1 MTDLSGIARR
11 LRLSDDQIRLAADL
25 IQQGFHPS
33 FIERYRSDESGGLTP
48 EVLWSLKLEIDRS
61 QRLAAAKQRSQEQLP
76 KDAVL
81 DDEANK
87 GLDRAVSETEV
98 DVVMRAW
105 RARRNLAQTAERDAQ
120 VQEFLEHLIA
130 YEGDAKPVAEIAQEK
145 YSLGAE
151 ESAQLVEQAQRLM
164 GLILQCDARLNH
176 SLRKIIQKKAR
187 VSIDYLETSS
197 RPEKSDDKHA
207 AEPGDETA
215 ITCTEALES
224 APETPGTQEPETGVA
239 PSVSP
244 ASETV
249 ESAATPVSSP
259 EQDKQ
264 EDAAADSP
272 AAETSEKEASSPV
285 PESEAATTEVS
296 SDASSEAEAECEA
309 SSDEP
314 QLTFT
319 TPDEGKSKGDDA
331 KKTEIKSQ
339 SKLTPRQRRRRWLS
353 TMLQPMKSLKE
364 SISKLT
370 AYQLLMLGRGRR
382 SQIVRVNLQ
391 YEPSE
396 LLTAARDTFVAES
409 HKLASWFSTA
419 VDGIWGSGL
428 QAKVEA
434 DVLSSLEENAQDKL
448 LETATDQLRASLM
461 RRPIRGHVILL
472 VDTIGPKSSAV
483 AVVGPDGRV
492 LHTDE
497 VICSAQPDAVNQ
509 NVAQLGEIIH
519 RFQVTLVTLT
529 NGPARRF
536 LLLTVRELMKH
547 SGGELRW
554 TMADRGGAEA
564 YAAGRSALRE
574 LPAHNRRM
582 RAAIWVARSQIDP
595 LGELLKID
603 VNRIRLGSYQRE
615 LPQDPLRN
623 LIRDTI
629 TQCVSYRGVD
639 THRANVESLQYVPGV
654 EEGQAQQIA
663 TLAGN
668 RNLTTREN
676 LVADVSDWPEHQR
689 RQAIGFLRLY
699 GSEQKLDATLV
710 HPEDYKLA
718 ERLVSNTELESP
730 ADSPEGWELPPF
742 ELTVA
747 AETEATLVAETV
759 SADAAPESAEGPA
772 TEAGAA
778 EGSTEVELNS
788 ADSDLAAA
796 PIEADAAEPAS
807 EETQAEEPATSEE
820 TAESPSEEA
829 TSGSEEPADTETISG
844 EASPAEAEVVS
855 EEQPTADGDK
865 TDKVSSQAE
874 YPEDVLAFRREAADS
889 PAKLDTEKYAK
900 SWQVGRAKLNWIASC
915 LQDPFGDP
923 RLDGP
928 PVPMLTEVP
937 TLPTLKPDI
946 CLWAVVVG
954 VADFGAFVEL
964 APDCSG
970 LIHISQLS
978 KNYVEDPHQVV
989 QVGDLMMV
997 WVISC
1002 DEKKNKVALT
1012 TLSPEER
1019 ANQREENANNRRRRE
1034 NSGDRPQGKRR
1045 GGGSDGKR
1053 SFIGKGR
1060 DGKGQGGKGQG
1071 GRDARRG
1078 RGRDGGGRRRAERK
1092 QSKPV
1097 VVQSKKPKAPISD
1110 AMKEGEEPLRSFSDL
1125 MQFYEAKRTDD
1136 VPPPKSEER
1145 RPESESVA
1153 TSQPAEHEEQAEG
1166 QTPTDES

>member
-33 FIERYRSDESGGLTP
+33 FIDRYRSDESGGLTAD
-48 EVLWSLKLEIDRS
+48 VLWALKLEIDRS
-61 QRLAAAKQRSQEQLP
+61 QRLEAAKKRSQEQLP

-87 GLDRAVSETEV
+87 GLNRSGSETEV

-187 VSIDYLETSS
+187 VSIDYLETSN
-197 RPEKSDDKHA
+197 RPEKS
-207 AEPGDETA
+207 GDTVADESNEVASVSADTA
-215 ITCTEALES
+215 L
-224 APETPGTQEPETGVA
+224 ETPGTEEADAVA
-239 PSVSP
+239 VP
-244 ASETV
+244 ADAPVSETASPV
-249 ESAATPVSSP
+249 AAP
-259 EQDKQ
+259 EEEKQ
-264 EDAAADSP
+264 QDAASDSP
-272 AAETSEKEASSPV
+272 ATATSEAESTSPQPESEVATTEISTAARSEAGAENEASSEE
-285 PESEAATTEVS
+285 PE
-296 SDASSEAEAECEA
+296 
-309 SSDEP
+309 
-314 QLTFT
+314 LTFT
-319 TPDEGKSKGDDA
+319 TPGEGKAKANDA
-331 KKTEIKSQ
+331 KKAESKSQ

-391 YEPSE
+391 YEQSE
-396 LLTAARDTFVAES
+396 LLAVARDTFVAES
-409 HKLASWFSTA
+409 HKLASWFSSA
-419 VDGIWGSGL
+419 VEGIWGSGL
-428 QAKVEA
+428 QAKIEA
-434 DVLSSLEENAQDKL
+434 DVLSLLEENAQDKL

-497 VICSAQPDAVNQ
+497 VICSAQPEAVNQ

-547 SGGELRW
+547 SGGDLRW

-564 YAAGRSALRE
+564 YAACRSALRE

-615 LPQDPLRN
+615 LPQEPLRK

-629 TQCVSYRGVD
+629 SQCVSHRGVD
-639 THRANVESLQYVPGV
+639 THRADLESLQYVPGV

-663 TLAGN
+663 TLASN
-668 RNLTTREN
+668 RNLTTREK
-676 LVADVSDWPEHQR
+676 LIADVNDWPENNR

-730 ADSPEGWELPPF
+730 PDAPEDWELPPF
-742 ELTVA
+742 EPTVA
-747 AETEATLVAETV
+747 AETEAAETAP
-759 SADAAPESAEGPA
+759 ADAASDSAEAPA
-772 TEAGAA
+772 LEAETAEVSTEAEVSSAVGASSA
-778 EGSTEVELNS
+778 EPEVASAST
-788 ADSDLAAA
+788 D
-796 PIEADAAEPAS
+796 EAAAEPAS
-807 EETQAEEPATSEE
+807 EETQAEESATSEE
-820 TAESPSEEA
+820 TAESPGEEA
-829 TSGSEEPADTETISG
+829 SNAAEEPADTEPAAD
-844 EASPAEAEVVS
+844 EASPAEAEAEVAS
-855 EEQPTADGDK
+855 EEQAPAVVEK
-865 TDKVSSQAE
+865 TEKLSSQAE
-874 YPEDVLAFRREAADS
+874 YPEDVLAARKETAES

-900 SWQVGRAKLNWIASC
+900 SWQVGRAKLKWIASC

-937 TLPTLKPDI
+937 TLQTLKPDT

-1053 SFIGKGR
+1053 SFNGKGR
-1060 DGKGQGGKGQG
+1060 DSKGQGGKGQG
-1071 GRDARRG
+1071 GRDGRRG
-1078 RGRDGGGRRRAERK
+1078 RGRDGGGRRRDERK

-1153 TSQPAEHEEQAEG
+1153 APQPAEQEEQAEV
-1166 QTPTDES
+1166 QKPTDES

>member
-33 FIERYRSDESGGLTP
+33 FIERYRSDESGQLTP
-48 EVLWSLKLEIDRS
+48 DILWALKLEIDRS
-61 QRLAAAKQRSQEQLP
+61 QRLEAAKQRSQEQLP

-87 GLDRAVSETEV
+87 GLSRSGSETEV

-130 YEGDAKPVAEIAQEK
+130 YDGDAKPVVQIAQEK
-145 YSLGAE
+145 YSLGDE

-197 RPEKSDDKHA
+197 QPEKSDGKDA
-207 AEPGDETA
+207 AVPVGETA
-215 ITCTEALES
+215 SATAES
-224 APETPGTQEPETGVA
+224 VNPAPETPGTEEPESGAAPAESSVSEIVA
-239 PSVSP
+239 PAAAPAPAPEEEKQEESP
-244 ASETV
+244 AVEASEV
-249 ESAATPVSSP
+249 
-259 EQDKQ
+259 
-264 EDAAADSP
+264 
-272 AAETSEKEASSPV
+272 EASSPQ

-296 SDASSEAEAECEA
+296 SDASSEAGAESEA

-314 QLTFT
+314 ELTFT
-319 TPDEGKSKGDDA
+319 TPGEGKSKGDDS
-331 KKTEIKSQ
+331 KKTESKSQ

-391 YEPSE
+391 YDQSE
-396 LLTAARDTFVAES
+396 LLAAARDTFVAES

-419 VDGIWGSGL
+419 VEGIWGSGL
-428 QAKVEA
+428 QAKIEA
-434 DVLSSLEENAQDKL
+434 DVLSLLEENAQDKL

-497 VICSAQPDAVNQ
+497 VICSAQPEAVNQ

-547 SGGELRW
+547 SGGDLRW

-615 LPQDPLRN
+615 LLRK

-629 TQCVSYRGVD
+629 TQCVSHRGVD
-639 THRANVESLQYVPGV
+639 THRADMDSLQYVPGV

-663 TLAGN
+663 TLASN
-668 RNLTTREN
+668 RNLTTREK
-676 LVADVSDWPEHQR
+676 LIADVSDWPENQR

-730 ADSPEGWELPPF
+730 ADAPEGWELPPF
-742 ELTVA
+742 EPTVA
-747 AETEATLVAETV
+747 AESEATPAAETAA
-759 SADAAPESAEGPA
+759 ADAASDSAGAPQA
-772 TEAGAA
+772 AAA
-778 EGSTEVELNS
+778 EGVTDAEVSSVEPDSVAAQTE
-788 ADSDLAAA
+788 
-796 PIEADAAEPAS
+796 EAAAEPAS
-807 EETQAEEPATSEE
+807 EETQAEEPAKAAE
-820 TAESPSEEA
+820 TAESPIEETRSTA
-829 TSGSEEPADTETISG
+829 EESVDTEQATG
-844 EASPAEAEVVS
+844 EASPAEVEAVAAS
-855 EEQPTADGDK
+855 EEQAPADVEK
-865 TDKVSSQAE
+865 TQKVISQAE
-874 YPEDVLAFRREAADS
+874 YPEEVLATRKEAADS
-889 PAKLDTEKYAK
+889 SAKLDTEKYAK
-900 SWQVGRAKLNWIASC
+900 SWQVGRAKLKWIASC
-915 LQDPFGDP
+915 LQEPFGDP

-937 TLPTLKPDI
+937 TLQTLKPDT

-978 KNYVEDPHQVV
+978 RNYVEDPHQVV

-1012 TLSPEER
+1012 TLSPDER

-1053 SFIGKGR
+1053 SFSGKGR
-1060 DGKGQGGKGQG
+1060 DGKGQGQGGKGQG
-1071 GRDARRG
+1071 GRDGRRG
-1078 RGRDGGGRRRAERK
+1078 RGRDGGGRRRDERK

-1145 RPESESVA
+1145 RPESEPVA
-1153 TSQPAEHEEQAEG
+1153 SPQPADQEEQAEG

>member
-48 EVLWSLKLEIDRS
+48 DVLWALKLEIDRS
-61 QRLAAAKQRSQEQLP
+61 QRLEAAKQRSQEQLP

-87 GLDRAVSETEV
+87 GLNRSGSETEV

-130 YEGDAKPVAEIAQEK
+130 YEGETKPVAEIAQEK

-151 ESAQLVEQAQRLM
+151 EAAQLVEQAQRLM
-164 GLILQCDARLNH
+164 GLILHCDARLNH

-187 VSIDYLETSS
+187 VSIDYLETSN
-197 RPEKSDDKHA
+197 RPEKSDAKDA
-207 AEPGDETA
+207 AETVDETA
-215 ITCTEALES
+215 SVSTESVDS
-224 APETPGTQEPETGVA
+224 APETPGTEEPTTGEAPAESSVSETAEPAVA
-239 PSVSP
+239 PV
-244 ASETV
+244 
-249 ESAATPVSSP
+249 AAP
-259 EQDKQ
+259 EEEKH
-264 EDAAADSP
+264 EDAAAESP
-272 AAETSEKEASSPV
+272 AAETSEEEASSPA

-296 SDASSEAEAECEA
+296 SDASSEAGAESEA
-309 SSDEP
+309 SSFEP
-314 QLTFT
+314 ELTFT
-319 TPDEGKSKGDDA
+319 TPGEGKSKGDDS
-331 KKTEIKSQ
+331 KKTESKSQ

-391 YEPSE
+391 YEKSE
-396 LLTAARDTFVAES
+396 LLAAARDTFVAES

-419 VDGIWGSGL
+419 VEGIWESGL
-428 QAKVEA
+428 QAKIEA
-434 DVLSSLEENAQDKL
+434 DVLSLLEENSQDKL

-483 AVVGPDGRV
+483 TVVGPDGRV

-497 VICSAQPDAVNQ
+497 VICSAQPEAVNQ

-547 SGGELRW
+547 SGGDLRW

-615 LPQDPLRN
+615 LPQEPLRK

-629 TQCVSYRGVD
+629 TQCVSHRGVD
-639 THRANVESLQYVPGV
+639 THRADLESLQYVPGV

-663 TLAGN
+663 TLASN
-668 RNLTTREN
+668 RNLTTREK
-676 LVADVSDWPEHQR
+676 LVADVSDWPENQR

-730 ADSPEGWELPPF
+730 ADAPEGWELPPF
-742 ELTVA
+742 EPTVA
-747 AETEATLVAETV
+747 AEPEAAPAAPAAETAAAEAA
-759 SADAAPESAEGPA
+759 SDSSEAPAPE
-772 TEAGAA
+772 
-778 EGSTEVELNS
+778 
-788 ADSDLAAA
+788 AD
-796 PIEADAAEPAS
+796 
-807 EETQAEEPATSEE
+807 
-820 TAESPSEEA
+820 TAE
-829 TSGSEEPADTETISG
+829 
-844 EASPAEAEVVS
+844 VS
-855 EEQPTADGDK
+855 
-865 TDKVSSQAE
+865 
-874 YPEDVLAFRREAADS
+874 
-889 PAKLDTEKYAK
+889 
-900 SWQVGRAKLNWIASC
+900 
-915 LQDPFGDP
+915 
-923 RLDGP
+923 
-928 PVPMLTEVP
+928 
-937 TLPTLKPDI
+937 
-946 CLWAVVVG
+946 
-954 VADFGAFVEL
+954 
-964 APDCSG
+964 
-970 LIHISQLS
+970 
-978 KNYVEDPHQVV
+978 
-989 QVGDLMMV
+989 
-997 WVISC
+997 
-1002 DEKKNKVALT
+1002 
-1012 TLSPEER
+1012 
-1019 ANQREENANNRRRRE
+1019 
-1034 NSGDRPQGKRR
+1034 
-1045 GGGSDGKR
+1045 
-1053 SFIGKGR
+1053 
-1060 DGKGQGGKGQG
+1060 
-1071 GRDARRG
+1071 
-1078 RGRDGGGRRRAERK
+1078 
-1092 QSKPV
+1092 
-1097 VVQSKKPKAPISD
+1097 
-1110 AMKEGEEPLRSFSDL
+1110 
-1125 MQFYEAKRTDD
+1125 
-1136 VPPPKSEER
+1136 
-1145 RPESESVA
+1145 
-1153 TSQPAEHEEQAEG
+1153 
-1166 QTPTDES
+1166 

>member
-33 FIERYRSDESGGLTP
+33 FIDRYRSDESGGLTAD
-48 EVLWSLKLEIDRS
+48 VLWALKLEIDRS
-61 QRLAAAKQRSQEQLP
+61 QRLEAAKKRSQEQLP

-87 GLDRAVSETEV
+87 GLNRSGSETEV

-120 VQEFLEHLIA
+120 CQEFLEHLIA

-187 VSIDYLETSS
+187 VSIDYLETSN
-197 RPEKSDDKHA
+197 RPEKS
-207 AEPGDETA
+207 GDTVADESNEIASVSADTA
-215 ITCTEALES
+215 L
-224 APETPGTQEPETGVA
+224 ETPGTEEADAVA
-239 PSVSP
+239 VP
-244 ASETV
+244 ADAPVSETASPV
-249 ESAATPVSSP
+249 AAP
-259 EQDKQ
+259 EEEKQ
-264 EDAAADSP
+264 QDAASDSP
-272 AAETSEKEASSPV
+272 ATATSEAESTSPQPESEVATTEISTAARSEAGAENEASSEE
-285 PESEAATTEVS
+285 PE
-296 SDASSEAEAECEA
+296 
-309 SSDEP
+309 
-314 QLTFT
+314 LTFT
-319 TPDEGKSKGDDA
+319 TPGEGKAKANDA
-331 KKTEIKSQ
+331 KKAESKSQ

-391 YEPSE
+391 YEQSE
-396 LLTAARDTFVAES
+396 LLAVARDTFVAES
-409 HKLASWFSTA
+409 HKLASWFSSA
-419 VDGIWGSGL
+419 VEGIWGSGL
-428 QAKVEA
+428 QAKIEA
-434 DVLSSLEENAQDKL
+434 DVLSLLEENAQDKL

-497 VICSAQPDAVNQ
+497 VICSAQPEAVNQ

-547 SGGELRW
+547 SGGDLRW

-564 YAAGRSALRE
+564 YAACRSALRE

-615 LPQDPLRN
+615 LPQEPLRK

-629 TQCVSYRGVD
+629 SQCVSHRGVD
-639 THRANVESLQYVPGV
+639 THRADLESLQYVPGV

-663 TLAGN
+663 TLASN
-668 RNLTTREN
+668 RNLTTREK
-676 LVADVSDWPEHQR
+676 LIADVNDWPENNR

-730 ADSPEGWELPPF
+730 PDAPEDWELPPF
-742 ELTVA
+742 EPTVA
-747 AETEATLVAETV
+747 AETEAAETAP
-759 SADAAPESAEGPA
+759 ADAASDSAEAPA
-772 TEAGAA
+772 LEAETAEVSTEAEVSSAVGASSA
-778 EGSTEVELNS
+778 EPEVASAST
-788 ADSDLAAA
+788 D
-796 PIEADAAEPAS
+796 EAAAEPAS
-807 EETQAEEPATSEE
+807 EETQAEESATSEE
-820 TAESPSEEA
+820 TAESPGEEA
-829 TSGSEEPADTETISG
+829 SNAAEEPADTEPAAD
-844 EASPAEAEVVS
+844 EASPAEAEAEVAS
-855 EEQPTADGDK
+855 EEQAPAVVEK
-865 TDKVSSQAE
+865 TEKLSSQAE
-874 YPEDVLAFRREAADS
+874 YPEDVLAARKETAES

-900 SWQVGRAKLNWIASC
+900 SWQVGRAKLKWIASC

-937 TLPTLKPDI
+937 TLQTLKPDT

-1053 SFIGKGR
+1053 SFSGKGR
-1060 DGKGQGGKGQG
+1060 DSKGQGGKGQG
-1071 GRDARRG
+1071 GRDGRRG
-1078 RGRDGGGRRRAERK
+1078 RGRDGGGRRRDERK

-1153 TSQPAEHEEQAEG
+1153 APQPAEQEEQAEV
-1166 QTPTDES
+1166 QKPTDES